1 MVWDISIS
9 LISVILMT
17 DSAIRQFVQK
27 SKVMQPSLKKIDSSS
42 REIFQM
48 NKVDERNFY
57 PLWHFHPQCEI
68 IIIEE
73 GAGTLYIGDGID
85 HFRSGDVIIFGSNT
99 PHLLR
104 NYAEYFVI
112 NSELRAKATVI
123 YFNESFLGDEF
134 LNFNENLPIKKL
146 FKTARNGMIISDESK
161 EKITG
166 LLYASIV
173 KKGFDRMISFVTSL
187 NFIATKANYKEL
199 SSPGF
204 RMTFDDKEVN
214 RLNEISDY
222 LLKNFTNTIR
232 LSEVATIAHMSETAF
247 CRYFKE
253 KTNKT
258 LITFLNEIR
267 IGYACKMLIEKKHI
281 NVSQIC
287 YRTGFN
293 NLTYFCV
300 QFKKIK
306 KCSPLE
312 YRANYH
318 IDNNN
323 SLI

>member
-1 MVWDISIS
+1 
-9 LISVILMT
+9 
-17 DSAIRQFVQK
+17 
-27 SKVMQPSLKKIDSSS
+27 MQPSLKKIDSSS

-68 IIIEE
+68 MIVEE

-85 HFRSGDVIIFGSNT
+85 HFRSGDVIIFGPNI

-104 NYAEYFVI
+104 NYPEYFKLG
-112 NSELRAKATVI
+112 SELRAKATVI
-123 YFNESFLGDEF
+123 YFNENFLGDEF
-134 LNFNENLPIKKL
+134 LNFDEILPIKKL
-146 FKTARNGMIISDESK
+146 FKIARNGMIISDGSK
-161 EKITG
+161 EKIKE
-166 LLYASIV
+166 LIYATIE
-173 KKGFDRMISFVTSL
+173 KNGFERMISFISLL
-187 NFIATKANYKEL
+187 NFVATKADYKEL

-204 RMTFDDKEVN
+204 RLTFDDKEVN

-222 LLKNFTNTIR
+222 LLKNFTSTIR
-232 LSEVATIAHMSETAF
+232 LSEVAAIAHMSETAF

-267 IGYACKMLIEKKHI
+267 IGYACKILIEKKHI

-293 NLTYFCV
+293 NLTNFCV

-318 IDNNN
+318 IDHNN
-323 SLI
+323 SLIETT